1 MKAIVTTT
9 VAILI
14 SFLVNAQDC
23 GQVYTFNIN
32 DKTSYSTSCGAQQD
46 GEWIVRKNSCNFY
59 TPLTGVGGK
68 SGDDDRWVDINI
80 RISNSGNLDEK
91 DFAWIFYYV
100 NGKTEVTKTIR
111 GDQVKGLY
119 TLRDSIAV
127 PAGGN
132 FKLRIAYVCDGPDEF
147 WKLTNGDLTT
157 CIRQTGEVSTNA
169 EIINEVVAADKISF
183 SKEREIIKLMWS
195 APSGPAGNYFLIER
209 SKNGTQF
216 EFAGYVKDN
225 RKAGATSNYSF
236 IDGGYI
242 KPETWYRITQVDL
255 AGNRTVFGVPVAVK

>member
-1 MKAIVTTT
+1 MKAIVTITLALLT
-9 VAILI
+9 

-23 GQVYTFNIN
+23 GQIYTFNIN

-59 TPLTGVGGK
+59 TPLTAVGGK
-68 SGDDDRWVDINI
+68 VGDDDRWVDISV
-80 RISNSGNLDEK
+80 RLGNSGNLDEK

-111 GDQVKGLY
+111 GDQVKELY
-119 TLRDSIAV
+119 HFRDSIAV

-132 FKLRIAYVCDGPDEF
+132 FKLRIAYVCDGPEEF

-157 CIRQTGEVSTNA
+157 CIRKGPGELI
-169 EIINEVVAADKISF
+169 EEEVAVADKITF

-209 SKNGTQF
+209 SKNGTQY

-236 IDGGYI
+236 IDGGFI
-242 KPETWYRITQVDL
+242 KPETWYRITQVDM
-255 AGNRTVFGVPVAVK
+255 AGNRSVFGNPVAVKL